1 MNEPKNTLSKSQL
14 WVLKQGFSAMFL
26 LLSGLCVMQAQTD
39 SAFIKKYYYR
49 VTVNPGIVY
58 KDFKVSFDTDHSS
71 PVFFQNSSFGAK
83 LRLKYKWV
91 SFYYTI
97 PLAGANVPAGAN
109 PRHFGGTLS
118 LFRNKY
124 VLRLGL
130 RRFKGFTDL
139 NGAGN
144 ETEAGTFIND
154 MRMWYNLI
162 DFTYILSNRRYSL
175 RSAFKFSARQL
186 KSKGSFLLNTQWNY
200 QNLEADS
207 LTIPISA
214 SDTYHLDNYKN
225 LKIGIG
231 GGYAYTYVRDKLF
244 ATLVLTGGGEFRRLI
259 YDFAEE
265 RRTSNRWR
273 LSPSLQIQ
281 FGCGVTGE
289 RYFAGLN
296 GYYLPGLDRE
306 KGLNTRVR
314 DFRIQLVVGMR
325 IGNYEQEAMD
335 F

>member
-1 MNEPKNTLSKSQL
+1 MKEAKNTFKRHRLGMAGL
-14 WVLKQGFSAMFL
+14 GLVLFFLFGFSMAD
-26 LLSGLCVMQAQTD
+26 AQID

-49 VTVNPGIVY
+49 VTFNPGIVY

-71 PVFFQNSSFGAK
+71 PVFFQNSSFGTK
-83 LRLKYKWV
+83 LRLKYKWI

-97 PLAGANVPAGAN
+97 PLAGANVSAGAN
-109 PRHFGGTLS
+109 PKHFGGTLS
-118 LFRNKY
+118 LYRTKY

-144 ETEAGTFIND
+144 ATEAGTFLND
-154 MRMWYNLI
+154 MRMWYNVI
-162 DFTYILSNRRYSL
+162 DFTYVLSNRRYSL

-186 KSKGSFLLNTQWNY
+186 QSKGSILLTSQWNY

-207 LTIPISA
+207 LMLPVSA
-214 SDTYHLDNYKN
+214 NDTYHLDNYKN
-225 LKIGIG
+225 LKFGFG
-231 GGYAYTYVRDKLF
+231 GGYAYTYVRNRLF

-273 LSPSLQIQ
+273 LSPSLQLQ
-281 FGCGVTGE
+281 FACGVTGK

-306 KGLNTRVR
+306 KGLNTR
-314 DFRIQLVVGMR
+314 IMR
-325 IGNYEQEAMD
+325 W
-335 F
+335 FFPWW